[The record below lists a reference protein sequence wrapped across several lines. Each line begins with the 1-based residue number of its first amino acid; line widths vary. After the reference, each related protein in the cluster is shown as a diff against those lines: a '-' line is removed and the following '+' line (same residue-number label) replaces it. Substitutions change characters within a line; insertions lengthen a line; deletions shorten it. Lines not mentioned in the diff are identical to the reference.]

1 MSFTPLI
8 DEMIEALRVLPG
20 VGQKS
25 AQRMALHLLENNRRG
40 AHRLSLA
47 LAQAAERVGQCQRCR
62 NFSEQDLCA
71 ICSDARRDSS
81 VMCVVESASDLIAIE
96 QGHYFK
102 GVYFVLSGS
111 LSPIDGRGPEQI
123 GVTQLLQRISSEPV
137 SELILATNPTVEGEA
152 TAHFIAEVLQ
162 ERDIL
167 ITRLAHG
174 IPLGGELGYVDG
186 GTLNHAFSGR
196 QPLGSS

>member
-8 DEMIEALRVLPG
+8 DEMIDALRVLPG

-71 ICSDARRDSS
+71 ICSDVRRDASL
-81 VMCVVESASDLIAIE
+81 VCVVESASDLIAIE

-123 GVTQLLQRISSEPV
+123 GISQLLQRLSSEPV

-196 QPLGSS
+196 QPLGNS